1 MLGRWLASPT
11 CSIKYEFINDTRW
24 NDCWSIEALR
34 DVNSLVASIAL
45 TKSLVVTVIFSPM

>member
-1 MLGRWLASPT
+1 MLGRWLARPA

-45 TKSLVVTVIFSPM
+45 TKSLVVTVRFSPM